1 MHLAFTSP
9 LLHYLVF
16 TDLLTSKFSALNIRL
31 ENIST
36 DVTTTPLQTIST
48 KINSVFRLH
57 THLHVVVWD
66 VNAHFCLYNL
76 LSITTRLAVIVLE
89 MYAYLMSISEGDDYR
104 HHDYNGF
111 VFMFSEVVFLVTQ
124 CLLCH
129 ACAKEANR
137 TVMIA
142 HHLLQPETP
151 TRLWEE
157 VGVFS
162 RLTLNNKV
170 SFSVGGIFTLDRP
183 FLTKVAMTSL
193 SYLIIAVQLKDVR
206 LSGSDGPKTN
216 GTGSGVENSTSYSN
230 STFSYTSALRLLY
243 VHITHERCA
252 LMTSFI
258 NPSSLIKQHAKY
270 YKEARDGF
278 RAFFLASTCH
288 CKHGRCLRILFVLA
302 SNLQSYHGTVS
313 VFLAS
318 TCHCEHGSVLWIF
331 VLALAC
337 QNDQDMVI
345 RVFFQSI
352 LFNSSMRMFSN
363 YFFQPVTVN
372 AIRGCFFRV
381 FALAST
387 VKASRRFSPSHRCNT
402 CNVIVTEVY
411 QYLYLTSS
419 CQNDQMNVLTHFF
432 PSYSSEHEILGG
444 GFAMALFQL
453 SSNPVRFLVFFF
465 RTRPINTTMTA
476 FSQSVFA
483 PLPIKANM
491 GGY

>member
-1 MHLAFTSP
+1 MLRAVGHFPACNSSDKYFAGLALAMISHAVVDRVLNVVTSPDSTTNNLARFASNTYLLSPVIFILHSYICRESYRSILADLSSVSDELKSESTRTQRILFSAFTAVQVVGAVAFQLEYGVLSRNVPWTIMHLAFTSP

-48 KINSVFRLH
+48 QINSVFRLH

-89 MYAYLMSISEGDDYR
+89 MYAYLMSISEGNDYR

-170 SFSVGGIFTLDRP
+170 SFSVGGIFNLDRP

-230 STFSYTSALRLLY
+230 SIYSYT
-243 VHITHERCA
+243 
-252 LMTSFI
+252 
-258 NPSSLIKQHAKY
+258 
-270 YKEARDGF
+270 
-278 RAFFLASTCH
+278 
-288 CKHGRCLRILFVLA
+288 
-302 SNLQSYHGTVS
+302 
-313 VFLAS
+313 
-318 TCHCEHGSVLWIF
+318 
-331 VLALAC
+331 
-337 QNDQDMVI
+337 
-345 RVFFQSI
+345 
-352 LFNSSMRMFSN
+352 
-363 YFFQPVTVN
+363 
-372 AIRGCFFRV
+372 
-381 FALAST
+381 
-387 VKASRRFSPSHRCNT
+387 
-402 CNVIVTEVY
+402 
-411 QYLYLTSS
+411 
-419 CQNDQMNVLTHFF
+419 
-432 PSYSSEHEILGG
+432 
-444 GFAMALFQL
+444 
-453 SSNPVRFLVFFF
+453 
-465 RTRPINTTMTA
+465 
-476 FSQSVFA
+476 
-483 PLPIKANM
+483 
-491 GGY
+491 